1 MKHHDSI
8 LQADQKLA
16 LAVKQLKVWRLPATP
31 INYSVSYEFINNKN
45 KRLIERIQQ
54 QLSSGKP
61 LDNFF
66 IDEVYRQVLIGESK
80 FRDDIVTDIDKIT
93 EQVQQ
98 SSQQTSQQAEQLIS
112 KIDKNSEYL
121 FSPDKAK
128 IKKALTEIHKAS
140 NHFRIQQGKLN
151 LQLQQSQIQTQSLK
165 KELGDISKEMYID
178 PLTNLY
184 NRKALNKHVND
195 WINDDP
201 NKPMAAIVI
210 NVDQLSLISEKYG
223 SLISDVLLAKI
234 ANKVSSYMTESALP
248 VRSAGDEFTIL
259 LPEIEEFTA
268 TEMAE
273 TIRQG
278 VERLRFVSS
287 KTGTKLPKM
296 TISLGVNSFN
306 LASDINDV
314 INQTRELITGKQQS
328 LQYNQTAIAS

>member
-16 LAVKQLKVWRLPATP
+16 LAVKQLKVWGLPATP

-45 KRLIERIQQ
+45 KRLIDRIQQ

-287 KTGTKLPKM
+287 KTGTKLPKI
-296 TISLGVNSFN
+296 TVSLGVNSFN

-314 INQTRELITGKQQS
+314 INQTRELIKGKQQS

>member
-16 LAVKQLKVWRLPATP
+16 LAVKQLKVWGLPATP

-45 KRLIERIQQ
+45 KRLIDRIQQ

-314 INQTRELITGKQQS
+314 INQTRELIKGKQQS

>member
-16 LAVKQLKVWRLPATP
+16 LAVKQLKVWGLPATP

-184 NRKALNKHVND
+184 NREALNKHVND

-287 KTGTKLPKM
+287 KTGTKLPKI
-296 TISLGVNSFN
+296 TVSLGVNSFN

-314 INQTRELITGKQQS
+314 INQTRELIKGKQQS